1 MTRADD
7 VESFRHILTIATERV
22 GEQYF
27 LLPVADQDGGAPIIQ
42 YRERVYSYELYH
54 QLRLAWPTWGYS
66 LGGEVDKRNHPVIHG
81 PDLDNAKPDLLIHVP
96 GTMEH
101 NLVVVEIKAL
111 SPDPANP
118 ERALIHDDL
127 RKLRAFCDR
136 AAYEAGFLLVFGD
149 DVNRIIDHVNAA
161 TAQGL
166 NVDRIELWHHRGPG
180 NAAYRVAL

>member
-81 PDLDNAKPDLLIHVP
+81 PDLDNAKP
-96 GTMEH
+96 GATTG
-101 NLVVVEIKAL
+101 L
-111 SPDPANP
+111 SPLPARLGREAALP
-118 ERALIHDDL
+118 EPSR
-127 RKLRAFCDR
+127 
-136 AAYEAGFLLVFGD
+136 
-149 DVNRIIDHVNAA
+149 HV
-161 TAQGL
+161 
-166 NVDRIELWHHRGPG
+166 
-180 NAAYRVAL
+180 